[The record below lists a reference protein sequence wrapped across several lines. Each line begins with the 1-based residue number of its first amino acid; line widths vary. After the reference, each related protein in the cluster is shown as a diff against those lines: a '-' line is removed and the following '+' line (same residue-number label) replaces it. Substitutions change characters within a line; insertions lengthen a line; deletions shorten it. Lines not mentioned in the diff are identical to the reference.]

1 VQLESDCVASRFV
14 FTGKSGAAYTYAPL
28 GPQERLRP
36 LAGNYIV
43 AKVEGDQAEV
53 LFAGETD
60 NLMAV
65 NWTELLDQGREAHG
79 AADALV
85 RLNVRGAV
93 RREERDDLVEAYDP
107 PMNRAGGV
115 RRAG

>member
-1 VQLESDCVASRFV
+1 VASRFV

-36 LAGNYIV
+36 LAGNYVI
-43 AKVEGDQAEV
+43 AKVEGDKADV

-65 NWTELLDQGREAHG
+65 TWTELLDHGREVHG
-79 AADALV
+79 GAEALV

-93 RREERDDLVEAYDP
+93 RRDERDDLVDAYDP
-107 PMNRAGGV
+107 PMNRSGGMRKV
-115 RRAG
+115 G